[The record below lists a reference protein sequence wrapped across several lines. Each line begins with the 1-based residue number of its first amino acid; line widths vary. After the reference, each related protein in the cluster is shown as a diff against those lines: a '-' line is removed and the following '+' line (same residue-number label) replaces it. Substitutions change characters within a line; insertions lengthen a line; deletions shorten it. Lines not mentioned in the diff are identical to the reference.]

1 MTLRKALEIIDS
13 EDVVSI
19 DEILEAHAVIESHK
33 KQVKDPENSRRAYYK
48 LLMRRKEESDLRN
61 EIRKYW
67 KTS

>member
-1 MTLRKALEIIDS
+1 MTLRKALEIIES
-13 EDVVSI
+13 EDVVSVE
-19 DEILEAHAVIESHK
+19 EILEAHAVIESHK
-33 KQVKDPENSRRAYYK
+33 KPIKDPENSRRAYHK